1 MIVGDRLRRTA
12 DRLASF
18 VSDYLRTMNRG
29 AVLKYA
35 KAPIISVVDLVHSEK
50 AAQGHDVIFA
60 GWIDAD
66 RDEGNCDNK
75 SGLRRIAEKNN
86 RNSGERKHGSC
97 EESIAIVEG
106 RAAKA
111 GAQQKDSGH
120 GRHRPEPAVE
130 LRPRRR
136 RKRPEPAIERLPYV
150 LRKGAAEHCQHGKD
164 RVSRA
169 P

>member
-1 MIVGDRLRRTA
+1 MVVGDRLRRAA
-12 DRLASF
+12 DRLANF

-35 KAPIISVVDLVHSEK
+35 KVPIISVVALVHSEK

-60 GWIDAD
+60 CVIDPD
-66 RDEGNCDNK
+66 RDERNCDNK

-86 RNSGERKHGSC
+86 RNSGERKHSSC

-106 RAAKA
+106 RAAKG
-111 GAQQKDSGH
+111 GAQQKDRGH

-130 LRPRRR
+130 LRPLRRC
-136 RKRPEPAIERLPYV
+136 KRPEPAIERLPY
-150 LRKGAAEHCQHGKD
+150 
-164 RVSRA
+164 
-169 P
+169 